1 MRTEST
7 QATLPGVQADPEPDG
22 KSLIGD
28 AEGFAFGAESN
39 LPDIPGITW
48 GLRHDTGKTVT
59 VDGHELS
66 TPAGVDSERPP
77 NGEYPADAILS
88 GVDHYLDTYGE
99 TLVEIPDYYS
109 RFTDFSPVI
118 SQWTVGHK
126 SIGLG
131 LGPNLLRGLV
141 RLTNGKGRIDH
152 ELTNVVVCK
161 NATVL
166 ATGPRGAFVT
176 DCWGI
181 HPDQTD
187 DCPPAS
193 AYHTIRGFNIPEEAK
208 PRRDLIDRL
217 LGAFETHTPFTVG
230 SYEYDRENASH
241 RFETTSGYQ
250 FSPHGSALLDA
261 HPKDDVLGTKS
272 TAYRGETYEVDIE
285 TTDIGSD
292 VGDSQVYTPTSKT
305 VVVGYSFE
313 WVPQEYV
320 FSGGVRC
327 LDATVTTISLQY
339 PTEPDEDSLL
349 GYRVLQDN
357 QAVASF
363 DIDSS

>member
-7 QATLPGVQADPEPDG
+7 QATLPGVQADPEPG
-22 KSLIGD
+22 EKSLIED
-28 AEGFAFGAESN
+28 AEEFAFGAESN

-48 GLRHDTGKTVT
+48 GLRRRTGKTVT
-59 VDGHELS
+59 VDGDELS

-88 GVDHYLDTYGE
+88 GVSHYLDTYGE

-109 RFTDFSPVI
+109 RFTDFSPIVA
-118 SQWTVGHK
+118 QWTVGHK
-126 SIGLG
+126 SVGLG

-141 RLTNGKGRIDH
+141 RLANGKGRIDH

-176 DCWGI
+176 DCWTI
-181 HPDQTD
+181 SPERTD
-187 DCPPAS
+187 DSPPES
-193 AYHTIRGFNIPEEAK
+193 AYHTIRGFSIPEEAK
-208 PRRDLIDRL
+208 PRRELIDRL
-217 LGAFETHTPFTVG
+217 LVAFETHTPFSVEA
-230 SYEYDRENASH
+230 YEYDRENANH
-241 RFETTSGYQ
+241 QFQTEGGLRFR
-250 FSPHGSALLDA
+250 PHGSALRNA
-261 HPKDDVLGTKS
+261 RPKEEILGTKE
-272 TAYRGETYEVDIE
+272 TTIRGEDYEVDIE
-285 TTDIGSD
+285 AADIETD
-292 VGDSQVYTPTSKT
+292 VGDPQVYTTTSRA

-320 FSGGVRC
+320 FSGGIRC

-339 PTEPDEDSLL
+339 PTESDEGDLL
-349 GYRVLQDN
+349 DYRVLQDN
-357 QAVASF
+357 QTVESF
-363 DIDSS
+363 DIK